1 MFKIGDFAQLARV
14 SSRVLRHYD
23 RIDLL
28 KPAHVDTI
36 TGYRFY
42 GAAQLADI
50 NRIVALRDL
59 GFGLS
64 QIGEMTQEPM
74 SSSDLRAMLKL
85 RQAQASAELHAAE
98 QRLRR
103 IDSRINQLEEH
114 APAVDLVPK
123 SVASISVWTMTYQTG
138 GAEEA
143 FNALSALVQRVRGFI
158 DDLVPPYAIARW
170 TTEFDEEDFAVE
182 FSVPVDDR
190 LAEAAAGLELE
201 EVVLPA
207 VDVVSTVRSTDPD
220 LLHVTNAAI
229 GRWIERESMRIAGPI
244 REVLLADPAAGD
256 AEQVVEVQVPVVV
269 E

>member
-1 MFKIGDFAQLARV
+1 MFMIGDFAQLARV

-28 KPAHVDTI
+28 KPAHVDEA

-42 GAAQLADI
+42 GADQLADI
-50 NRIVALRDL
+50 NRIVVLRDL
-59 GFGLS
+59 GFGLTE
-64 QIGEMTQEPM
+64 IGEMTQEPM
-74 SSSDLRAMLKL
+74 SSAELRAMLKL
-85 RQAQASAELHAAE
+85 RQAQASAELEAAE

-103 IDSRINQLEEH
+103 IDSRINQLEED
-114 APAVDLVPK
+114 APAVDLVSK
-123 SVASISVWTMTYQTG
+123 SVPAISVWSMTYQTG

-143 FNALSALVQRVRGFI
+143 FNALSALVERVRGFI

-170 TTEFDEEDFAVE
+170 ATEFDEEDFAVE

-190 LAEAAAGLELE
+190 LMEAASGLGLE

-207 VDVVSTVRSTDPD
+207 VEVVSTVRSTDPD
-220 LLHVTNAAI
+220 LLHVTNGAI
-229 GRWIERESMRIAGPI
+229 GQWIEGESLRIAGPI

-256 AEQVVEVQVPVVV
+256 AEQVVEVQVPVAAV
-269 E
+269 